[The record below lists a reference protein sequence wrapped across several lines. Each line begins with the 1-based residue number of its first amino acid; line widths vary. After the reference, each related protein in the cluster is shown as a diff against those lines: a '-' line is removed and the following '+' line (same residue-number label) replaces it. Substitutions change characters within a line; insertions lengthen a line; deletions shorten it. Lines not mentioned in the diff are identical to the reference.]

1 MDDIFFV
8 GTTEAGSELYVS
20 ELSRQTLED
29 NGMQAESACLYLY
42 ETDNEPSGSGIRVLA
57 SLPTMDSVYRLVDL
71 FGMRLAAA

>member
-1 MDDIFFV
+1 MDDIFLV

-57 SLPTMDSVYRLVDL
+57 SLPTMDSVYRFVDL
-71 FGMRLAAA
+71 FGMRQAAA